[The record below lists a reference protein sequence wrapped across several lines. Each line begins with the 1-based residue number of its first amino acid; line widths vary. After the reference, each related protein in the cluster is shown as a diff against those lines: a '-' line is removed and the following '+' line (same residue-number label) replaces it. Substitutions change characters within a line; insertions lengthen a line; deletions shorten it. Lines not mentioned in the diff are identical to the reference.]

1 MILTMTTLISQ
12 ADMQDLNLNL
22 EDKSALT
29 RLTESDWTLL
39 KETAKEALNKS
50 SDGSSHVWK
59 NKETSNAGVI
69 TILTTDKSD
78 NHFCRNTRFINT
90 AGDLTSTTYVN
101 LCRQQGKW
109 AEKSERSTSTSS
121 VLAMPNQ
128 SPSTMFGDS
137 NASSEIEVKSLSK
150 TSAKCNQL
158 SAEVQRLEGKPLR
171 RSAAM
176 ELYQA
181 ECQR

>member
-1 MILTMTTLISQ
+1 MTLTSQ
-12 ADMQDLNLNL
+12 ADVLDLNLNL

-29 RLTESDWTLL
+29 RLTESDWKLL
-39 KETAKEALNKS
+39 KETAKEALDKS

-78 NHFCRNTRFINT
+78 NHYCRNTRFINT
-90 AGDLTSTTYVN
+90 AGELTSTTFVN
-101 LCRQQGKW
+101 LCNQQGKW
-109 AEKSERSTSTSS
+109 AEESERSTSTAS
-121 VLAMPNQ
+121 VLSTPN
-128 SPSTMFGDS
+128 PSSSIMFNEP
-137 NASSEIEVKSLSK
+137 NASSDIKVKSLSK
-150 TSAKCNQL
+150 TSAKCKQL
-158 SAEVQRLEGKPLR
+158 SAEVQRLEGNPLR
-171 RSAAM
+171 RSVAM